1 MNGHLVFKEG
11 RLEENTLLLKF
22 ETSQKPPKPA
32 KNHPNQPK
40 TTQTSQKPP
49 KPAKNHPNQ
58 PKTTQ
63 TSQKPP
69 KNHRKS
75 AKNQANHPE
84 SQSTNSKNIKI
95 HEGRFTQGV
104 YKTKT

>member
-1 MNGHLVFKEG
+1 MSV
-11 RLEENTLLLKF
+11 T
-22 ETSQKPPKPA
+22 A
-32 KNHPNQPK
+32 KIRNQPK

-58 PKTTQ
+58 PKTTE

-69 KNHRKS
+69 KNHAKP
-75 AKNQANHPE
+75 AKNQANHAE

>member
-1 MNGHLVFKEG
+1 MMLA
-11 RLEENTLLLKF
+11 LLTPCLLDRYLRQMVLWF
-22 ETSQKPPKPA
+22 CVTA
-32 KNHPNQPK
+32 KIRNQPK
-40 TTQTSQKPP
+40 TTQTSQKLP

-69 KNHRKS
+69 KNHRKP

-95 HEGRFTQGV
+95 YEGQFTQGV

>member
-1 MNGHLVFKEG
+1 MRGMSLFFV
-11 RLEENTLLLKF
+11 T
-22 ETSQKPPKPA
+22 A
-32 KNHPNQPK
+32 KIRNQPK

-49 KPAKNHPNQ
+49 KPAKNHPDQ

-69 KNHRKS
+69 KPAKNHPKIIQNP

-95 HEGRFTQGV
+95 HQGQFTQGV